1 MKEEKHFTE
10 FPTSCDGKV
19 PAGKHHFSFS
29 FLIPS
34 NAPASFKIDNFNR
47 TYYYVIAVLDIPWRF
62 DKTDSACFFV
72 GRRDDLNLFCSLKEP
87 KNQDII
93 DIRRKFRMKIS
104 IPCSV
109 FTPGSNIPVS
119 IHIVNKRS
127 KPFGRVRIR
136 LIQKVEKRG

>member
-1 MKEEKHFTE
+1 MKEEQYKTK
-10 FPTSCDGKV
+10 FPTSSDGRV
-19 PAGKHHFSFS
+19 PAGKYYFSFS

-62 DKTDSACFFV
+62 DKTDFVCFFV
-72 GRRDDLNLFCSLKEP
+72 DRRDDLNSFPLFKEP

-93 DIRRKFRMKIS
+93 DIRRKFRMTIS
-104 IPCSV
+104 IPYSS
-109 FTPGSNIPVS
+109 FTPGSSIPVS
-119 IHIVNKRS
+119 IHIVNNRTKAVG
-127 KPFGRVRIR
+127 KVRIR